1 MMKNHRR
8 AAGAVGMAAGA
19 LLGAPLISLLASPIA
34 NADPDVT
41 TLGPYD
47 IGGYDETLSF
57 NDTSAVDSYVTGTY
71 DGTGFDLD
79 AYFAPPGSDSFEAVL
94 TDPGYF
100 QFGVD
105 DVDGFISYIDNFLGI
120 DFIPTDPGLA
130 LLG

>member
-1 MMKNHRR
+1 MKNHRR

-79 AYFAPPGSDSFEAVL
+79 AYFARRGRTHSRPC
-94 TDPGYF
+94 
-100 QFGVD
+100 
-105 DVDGFISYIDNFLGI
+105 
-120 DFIPTDPGLA
+120 
-130 LLG
+130 

>member
-8 AAGAVGMAAGA
+8 TAGILGMAAGA
-19 LLGAPLISLLASPIA
+19 LLAASLISLLASPVA
-34 NADPDVT
+34 NADPGVT

-47 IGGYDETLSF
+47 IGGYDETLSY
-57 NDTSAVDSYVTGTY
+57 NTAYAVDSYVTGTY

-79 AYFAPPGSDSFEAVL
+79 AYFGPPGSDSFDVLL
-94 TDPGYF
+94 TDPGIF

-105 DVDGFISYIDNFLGI
+105 DVGGSLSYIDNFLGI